1 MNAWEVLMHPC
12 ESLRISYEPCD
23 SLTNNLP
30 NLLRMLQI
38 LKNAFTNVK
47 NACECLKNETN
58 TKCVLADF
66 VSLILFASI
75 HRVKLFYFVFVWKRQ
90 LSLACPGDEKRDNG
104 KPDRRP
110 SHLLITKL
118 FLVSNICRRNATFV
132 KCVFFYFKRFLF
144 ATVYINQLHNFRS
157 LNSTQNFKLTKK
169 LYYIKGKCQNGAYKS
184 LKTSCDHYKCIAINK
199 NGLQMHCHQ

>member
-1 MNAWEVLMHPC
+1 MLTNFLRTLRFSYKQLA
-12 ESLRISYEPCD
+12 ESLA
-23 SLTNNLP
+23 

-58 TKCVLADF
+58 TKRVLADF
-66 VSLILFASI
+66 DTELICIYI

-90 LSLACPGDEKRDNG
+90 LSLACTSDEKRDNG
-104 KPDRRP
+104 KPDRCP
-110 SHLLITKL
+110 SHKIISSFKYLQTKCN
-118 FLVSNICRRNATFV
+118 FCQVF
-132 KCVFFYFKRFLF
+132 FFYFKRFLF

-169 LYYIKGKCQNGAYKS
+169 TVLHKGEMSKRCLQIITNVLRS
-184 LKTSCDHYKCIAINK
+184 
-199 NGLQMHCHQ
+199 LQMHCHQ